1 MISIIIPVHN
11 GEGFLGRCLDSFVPA
26 LGNLDAEILIID
38 DASQDATGAIC
49 KEYASKY
56 PILQYYRQPQAAGPS
71 AARNCG
77 IAHAKGEYLSF
88 IDSDDYIEPN
98 MIPDMLAQA
107 EKTGADM
114 VCCGYWLE
122 KGKSRKKY
130 VAQKPAVLT
139 AEGCLRE
146 LLSNEIIGNYVW
158 NKLYKKELF
167 DGVCFPDGEIYED
180 IRIMY
185 RIIGRCSRIA
195 VMPVCLYH
203 YIKREGSLTYRPS
216 DEELLLQYGTIVQR
230 NRVLAEEHPGLQQ
243 VVDCNMLNKS
253 VFIYSRLAKKHGW
266 QECRQRYREIYD
278 LILSKK
284 HLMKYIPMKYRI
296 LGELIVHAPCFHG
309 YVMYGK

>member
-11 GEGFLGRCLDSFVPA
+11 GESFLGRCLDSFVPA

-38 DASQDATGAIC
+38 DASEDGTQKLC
-49 KEYASKY
+49 MQYAQKY
-56 PILQYYRQPQAAGPS
+56 PSLRCYRQSRAAGPS

-77 IAHAKGEYLSF
+77 IEHARGEYISF

-98 MIPDMLAQA
+98 MIPDMVAHA
-107 EKTGADM
+107 EKSGADM

-122 KGKSRKKY
+122 NGKSRKRNVSPEEKM
-130 VAQKPAVLT
+130 LT
-139 AEGCLRE
+139 AEDCLRE

-158 NKLYKKELF
+158 NKLYRKELF
-167 DGVCFPDGEIYED
+167 DGIRFSDGEIYED

-185 RIIGRCSRIA
+185 RLIGRCSRIA
-195 VMPVCLYH
+195 VMPKCLYH

-216 DEELLLQYGTIVQR
+216 DEELLLQYRTIVKR
-230 NRVLAEEHPGLQQ
+230 NQVLAEEHPGLRQT
-243 VVDCNMLNKS
+243 VDSNMLNKS
-253 VFIYSRLAKKHGW
+253 VFIYSRLAKEHGW
-266 QECRQRYREIYD
+266 RECRQRYREIYD

-296 LGELIVHAPCFHG
+296 LGELIVHAPRFHG
-309 YVMYGK
+309 FVMYGK